1 MKIKTRKLRR
11 MSKTPGLKRNYVL
24 TVTTDIFRG
33 WTEDFTFRSGV
44 NGSFYIL
51 YIYIYILINN
61 YSPKWRLRVMDIYRD
76 AKWRGKYPPLSPT
89 LR

>member
-11 MSKTPGLKRNYVL
+11 MSKKPGLKRNYEL

-44 NGSFYIL
+44 NGSFYIF
-51 YIYIYILINN
+51 YIYIH
-61 YSPKWRLRVMDIYRD
+61 
-76 AKWRGKYPPLSPT
+76 
-89 LR
+89 